1 MTDFQHILVDEPLPG
16 VSRITLNRPDSRNAL
31 NNTLR
36 SEIYGTLEAN
46 DNDPDVKVT
55 ILRGAGK
62 AFCAGY
68 DLKGNNAKN
77 QPFHT
82 SPGDGNWARHVVDG
96 FFRVWDLAKPVIA
109 QVHGYCLA
117 GGTELATSCD
127 LVYVA
132 DDAKIGYPVVRSMSP
147 PDNQFFPH
155 LMGLRPAMEMMLTG
169 DAISGD
175 EAVTYGF
182 ANRAFPVDALE
193 TEVLKVAE
201 RIARVPTDL
210 QQMNKRAV
218 HRQMELTGVRA
229 AIRSGTEIQ
238 ALAFHTESTRAHFK
252 ELAAG
257 LTDAL
262 SKRDGKFGDYR
273 TTDDQTKNGD
283 ST

>member
-1 MTDFQHILVDEPLPG
+1 MTDFQHIISDAPRPG

-31 NNTLR
+31 NNQLR
-36 SEIYGTLEAN
+36 TEIYSTLESN
-46 DNDPDVKVT
+46 DQDPDVKVT
-55 ILRGAGK
+55 VIRGAGK

-68 DLKGNNAKN
+68 DLKANNRQD

-82 SPGDGNWARHVVDG
+82 APGDGNWARHVVDG

-132 DDAKIGYPVVRSMSP
+132 EDAKIGYPVVRSMSP

-155 LMGLRPAMEMMLTG
+155 LLGLRNAMEMMLTG
-169 DAISGD
+169 DAISGV
-175 EAVTYGF
+175 EAAEQGF
-182 ANRAFPVDALE
+182 ANRAFPLE
-193 TEVLKVAE
+193 DLESNVLDIAS
-201 RIARVPTDL
+201 RIAKVPTDL

-218 HRQMELTGVRA
+218 HRQMELMGVRA

-238 ALAFHTESTRAHFK
+238 ALAFHTKSTQAHFK

-262 SKRDGKFGDYR
+262 SSRDEKFGDYR
-273 TTDDQTKNGD
+273 TENKQD
-283 ST
+283 